1 MNNGEGLPNTPTTT
15 TFNEPVPLLSGEQLA
30 LAAEDAVADFLKGYI
45 PEIDEVRISDQEED
59 SGRNQIQRGPK
70 IDLIVYVEKKPALV
84 VQVTISSNQKIL
96 EEKKRDVKDRPFV
109 RLKEMTRNDHAVPKV
124 LVTLSGSS
132 VKVFEENNRKFND
145 HREIL
150 MKVLKQIREGLGEL
164 QTQNPEEIKRIK
176 KLIEIFSMEKASPT
190 YLGKTS

>member
-1 MNNGEGLPNTPTTT
+1 MNNGEGLPNTIPSTPLK
-15 TFNEPVPLLSGEQLA
+15 EPKQWSGKELA
-30 LAAEDAVADFLKGYI
+30 DAAEDAVADFLKGYI
-45 PEIDEVRISDQEED
+45 SPIDEVRISNHEED
-59 SGRNQIQRGPK
+59 SGRNQIERGNK
-70 IDLIVYVEKKPALV
+70 IDLIVYIEKKPALV
-84 VQVTISSNQKIL
+84 VQVTISSNEKIL

-150 MKVLKQIREGLGEL
+150 MKVLKQIREGLSEL
-164 QTQNPEEIKRIK
+164 QSQNPEEIERIK

-190 YLGKTS
+190 HLGKTS